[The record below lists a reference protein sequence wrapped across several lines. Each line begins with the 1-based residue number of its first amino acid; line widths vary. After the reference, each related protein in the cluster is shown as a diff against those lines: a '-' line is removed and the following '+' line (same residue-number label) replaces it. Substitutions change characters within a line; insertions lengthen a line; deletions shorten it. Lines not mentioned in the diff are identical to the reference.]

1 MASKSISPEMNLSP
15 RFEIVDYFD
24 SLINKIDI
32 DAEMKI
38 ALLEKS
44 RNVNSFESLK
54 QINAIRNKYLEII
67 KQIQSINLDIYER
80 DKENNDLILDHLK
93 KSDRV
98 KRNKVLFKKFCF
110 YLNNQSLETYSK
122 NSLGLL
128 VVLDWYLSE
137 NDLNLLM

>member
-1 MASKSISPEMNLSP
+1 MASKSVSPEMNFNP

-38 ALLEKS
+38 ALLEKN
-44 RNVNSFESLK
+44 RNSTSFESLR

-80 DKENNDLILDHLK
+80 DKENKDSILDHLK
-93 KSDRV
+93 RIDRV
-98 KRNKVLFKKFCF
+98 KRNKVLFKKFGF

-122 NSLGLL
+122 NTLGLL

>member
-38 ALLEKS
+38 ALLEK
-44 RNVNSFESLK
+44 NCNADSFESLK

-67 KQIQSINLDIYER
+67 KQMQSINLDIYER
-80 DKENNDLILDHLK
+80 DKENNNLILDHLK
-93 KSDRV
+93 RSDRV
-98 KRNKVLFKKFCF
+98 KVLFKKFGF

-122 NSLGLL
+122 NTLGLLGLL